1 MFFSFG
7 AVSYI
12 WFILRHTQKL
22 LFVDLL
28 ISSRKGKKES
38 KKNKKIKNINYP
50 KTSEYLKTRKNL
62 PLLDY
67 IEIMT
72 STFTIK
78 CNYSDFNYI
87 NRDDIL
93 ETNLRAGFE
102 YTKT

>member
-1 MFFSFG
+1 MFFLLER
-7 AVSYI
+7 Y
-12 WFILRHTQKL
+12 HTID
-22 LFVDLL
+22 LFQDTLKNFYLL
-28 ISSRKGKKES
+28 IYLSLQERA
-38 KKNKKIKNINYP
+38 KKNRKRITRIKNINYP

-72 STFTIK
+72 STFTLK

>member
-1 MFFSFG
+1 M
-7 AVSYI
+7 
-12 WFILRHTQKL
+12 
-22 LFVDLL
+22 L
-28 ISSRKGKKES
+28 IYLSLQERA
-38 KKNKKIKNINYP
+38 KKNRKRIKKIKNINYP

-62 PLLDY
+62 PMLDY

-72 STFTIK
+72 STFTLK

>member
-7 AVSYI
+7 AISYS
-12 WFILRHTQKL
+12 WFILRV

-72 STFTIK
+72 STFTLK